1 MHMYINKDNRKNLST
16 LNLTKTFN
24 LLLKK
29 KFSTLNMPAPLPD
42 TVDGPRKRRPT
53 ERVTENGDPLVQ
65 KKARTTNTKST
76 PTARV
81 TSKSTITKATTLDR
95 RASIEDVAEPTPVA
109 GPQPHHSSRIL
120 EAADGSDDDDDTRG
134 MPGLEDIE
142 AENSDDK
149 EGEETEPEDDEAEL
163 GKLNYTICQ
172 SIQLIWQFIARLMK
186 RWDAPVYAFFRP
198 TPAIVY
204 IEGRKVHVFE
214 CAASHCKAKTRF
226 IHRYSDTGD
235 ISSTS
240 NLRRHAIRCWGD
252 EAVAAADRTSNAKVA
267 REALSNKEPNGS
279 ITAAFERVSKGKVTY
294 SHRQHTKAEARYIF
308 LFSSSKC
315 EAS

>member
-1 MHMYINKDNRKNLST
+1 MYINKDNRKNLST

-42 TVDGPRKRRPT
+42 TVDGPRKCCPT

-120 EAADGSDDDDDTRG
+120 EAADGSDNDNDTRG

-186 RWDAPVYAFFRP
+186 R
-198 TPAIVY
+198 
-204 IEGRKVHVFE
+204 
-214 CAASHCKAKTRF
+214 
-226 IHRYSDTGD
+226 
-235 ISSTS
+235 
-240 NLRRHAIRCWGD
+240 
-252 EAVAAADRTSNAKVA
+252 
-267 REALSNKEPNGS
+267 
-279 ITAAFERVSKGKVTY
+279 
-294 SHRQHTKAEARYIF
+294 
-308 LFSSSKC
+308 
-315 EAS
+315 